1 MYKKFTLAALL
12 LVVGAGTAFGQSVK
26 DEWVKIPYLQLPRQP
41 FSEEIKTYSTKILI
55 PDGLA
60 ADQDRNAINASLSSA
75 GAIPGYEE
83 SQDGSGV
90 VVEIS
95 LGWYA
100 TPNYPELITTTKKEK
115 RGDKEVDV
123 EYYNYRIQFRYPM
136 RLRILQGD
144 QVIEDSYVR
153 NSNDYDYAAT
163 SVFPTKEAL
172 YKYWQDGGNKFKSDV
187 RDKHLTAN
195 SDAIKTHVVN
205 QYGYVKSHMREEFNY
220 VKEKKDGS
228 EYAKL
233 ATALEMVQK
242 AVSGK
247 AEGDVYP
254 SAEYVSSINGAMA
267 LWKEELAVAEP
278 DNRKARINKKVT
290 EGILKN
296 LVVACYFS
304 YQFSEADQYLT
315 RLEEMK
321 EGLFVRSMRE
331 KMADV
336 QYRLAQYEKIYAR
349 N

>member
-26 DEWVKIPYLQLPRQP
+26 DEWVKISYLQLPRQP
-41 FSEEIKTYSTKILI
+41 FGEQVKTYSSRILI

-60 ADQDRNAINASLSSA
+60 ADQDRNAITSSLEQA
-75 GAIPGYEE
+75 VAIPGYEK
-83 SQDGSGV
+83 SGDGSGV
-90 VVEIS
+90 IAEVS

-100 TPNYPELITTTKKEK
+100 VPNYPELITTSKKEK

-123 EYYNYRIQFRYPM
+123 EYYSYRIQFRYPM

-144 QVIEDSYVR
+144 QVIEDTYIR
-153 NSNDYDYAAT
+153 NSNDYDYAT
-163 SVFPTKEAL
+163 TQVFASKDAL
-172 YKYWQDGGNKFKSDV
+172 YKYWQEGGNKFKSDV
-187 RDKHLTAN
+187 RNNHLEAN
-195 SDAIKTHVVN
+195 RNAIKAHVVD
-205 QYGYVKSHMREEFNY
+205 QYGYVKSHMREEINF
-220 VKEKKDGS
+220 VKEKKGAD
-228 EYAKL
+228 EYPKM
-233 ATALEMVQK
+233 TSALEIMQTAISK
-242 AVSGK
+242 K

-254 SAEYVSSINGAMA
+254 SEAYVSDINKAMA
-267 LWKEELAVAEP
+267 LWKEELAESDP
-278 DNRKARINKKVT
+278 ENRKARVNKKVT
-290 EGILKN
+290 EGLLKN

-315 RLEEMK
+315 RLEQMK
-321 EGLFVRSMRE
+321 EGLYVRNMRE